1 MSKKTSN
8 KVVLGSKFTHVRN
21 EGLSNSILDPY
32 DQKLY
37 CELIRQSWSFGKIQ
51 THKTTWT
58 TLSKLTKISIKRLK
72 KSAAYMESIDKD
84 GEKLIEIEKKGMY
97 IMFFVNPYP
106 NILED
111 SYETEVKKNKFK
123 LAERPNTS
131 AQRVDVAPTEQQVGT
146 RDRACRTDK
155 DLYKENI
162 KDLFKEEKS
171 MFEKFKEHWLF
182 KVKDNQELSEKLKD
196 RFYEDSCSAAFNTY
210 NPKQQQ
216 TIIESLEFYFNYLK
230 QPDNSRQIQ
239 YISSTKYVKTDWKKY
254 EKNVINKR
262 WYDKQYK
269 NTIAKRK
276 LNSIVK

>member
-1 MSKKTSN
+1 MPQKSSN

-37 CELIRQSWSFGKIQ
+37 CELMRQSWSFGKIQ

-72 KSAAYMESIDKD
+72 KSAAYMENIEKD

-146 RDRACRTDK
+146 TDRACRTDK

-162 KDLFKEEKS
+162 KDLFKEENN
-171 MFEKFKEHWLF
+171 MFEKFKELWLF
-182 KVKDNQELSEKLKD
+182 KVKDNQDLSEMLKR
-196 RFYEDSCSAAFNTY
+196 RFHEVNTKSIFDNY
-210 NPKQQQ
+210 DPKDQQ
-216 TIIESLEFYFNYLK
+216 IILESLEYYFGFLK
-230 QPDNSRQIQ
+230 QPDNCKKIQ
-239 YISSTKYVKTDWKKY
+239 YISSTNYVKESNPGEHNWKDYKQ
-254 EKNVINKR
+254 NVIDKR
-262 WYDKQYK
+262 YYKKQAQK
-269 NTIAKRK
+269 TRS
-276 LNSIVK
+276 LR